1 MENNNI
7 DRLFQD
13 KLSRYE
19 IAPTKGAWEAVQ
31 AQMATKQKPVMW
43 YAVAAAVAVL
53 ALVTVLITRSADT
66 LPTGAMAQGKV
77 DHPVPEAPVQWTIPS
92 TIEEASVPVTKVQ
105 AVKTRRKASTRN
117 EVALAQEEVTQQREE
132 TEVLNVADFNLPS
145 ETVAQVEQG
154 ISTENEEAIE
164 ALPGVSVQITYKST
178 PPVAAPQKSKIE
190 RLWAKA
196 RDLKPGEMLGSIRET
211 KNDFFNGKKN

>member
-1 MENNNI
+1 MENNKI

-19 IAPTKGAWEAVQ
+19 IEPTPGAWQAVQ
-31 AQMATKQKPVMW
+31 SQMATRRRPNMW

-53 ALVTVLITRSADT
+53 AVVSVLITRSDEV
-66 LPTGAMAQGKV
+66 LPQGAMAEGKI
-77 DHPVPEAPVQWTIPS
+77 DHPVPQTPVQWNIPTDANDPQPQTVS
-92 TIEEASVPVTKVQ
+92 TERVKPRNSTTVPSELAHVQEPVTQ
-105 AVKTRRKASTRN
+105 PSG
-117 EVALAQEEVTQQREE
+117 ESEL
-132 TEVLNVADFNLPS
+132 LNVPDFTMPS
-145 ETVAQVEQG
+145 EAVAQVE
-154 ISTENEEAIE
+154 SEPATDREEAIE

-190 RLWAKA
+190 KLWAKA
-196 RDLKPGEMLGSIRET
+196 RDIKPGDMLGSIRET